1 MTAISRAFRCFDEV
15 ARRGSI
21 RKAAGTLHLTPAAV
35 QQQIA
40 NLEADV
46 GIPLF
51 DRLPRGVRL
60 TAAGE
65 LLVATVRRCQRDYDN
80 ALASIEEM
88 RSLRRGHIHLAVTN
102 SSAEQLLP
110 EVIRSTMDSYPGLTY
125 EVRTGS
131 GEDIVRWVAS
141 GEVDFGFCLRRKVPP
156 GVVVARAFAQC
167 LGAVYP
173 PGHPLSRHAA
183 GGAPLRLRDCLEYP
197 LILMSKDTE
206 LRAMVEQ
213 IGAQG
218 RRAVSAAVQTTSI
231 PLVRRLIAGGAGIGV
246 LIPENVA
253 DDVERGVLCWHA
265 LGDAAARSGSCI
277 YQRSGQVTTAA
288 AGVFLQHLEAAL
300 RALHARF
307 GLDDAEPH
315 AIAP

>member
-1 MTAISRAFRCFDEV
+1 MTSISRSFRCFDEV

-21 RKAAGTLHLTPAAV
+21 RKAAGALHLTPAAV
-35 QQQIA
+35 QQQVV

-80 ALASIEEM
+80 ALTAIEEM
-88 RSLRRGHIHLAVTN
+88 RALRRGHIHLAVTN

-110 EVIRSTMDSYPGLTY
+110 AVIRATMSSYPGLTY
-125 EVRTGS
+125 DVRTGT

-156 GVVVARAFAQC
+156 GVVIARAFAQR
-167 LGAVYP
+167 LGVVFP
-173 PGHPLSRHAA
+173 PGHPLSQRATD
-183 GGAPLRLRDCLEYP
+183 APPPRLRDCLEHP

-213 IGAQG
+213 IVSQG
-218 RRAVSAAVQTTSI
+218 RHAVRAVVETTSI
-231 PLVRRLIAGGAGIGV
+231 PLARRLIAGGAGIGV

-253 DDVERGVLCWHA
+253 DDVERGTLCWQA
-265 LGDAAARSGSCI
+265 LGDAAARSGSCV

-300 RALHARF
+300 HDLHARF
-307 GLDDAEPH
+307 GLDAAD
-315 AIAP
+315 